1 MQTLGQRLYQL
12 RRDKKLAREMLG
24 TKVGVSKTAIKNWE
38 DDENAP
44 KLEYLRLL
52 ADYFDCGIEYL
63 TQGIETENLSSMVTG
78 YQVPILN
85 KVDTLLFD
93 EYLPKELS
101 SNYLP
106 ITSDEYNEQL
116 YWLILDDDSMQPTFT
131 ANHLV
136 LINPALTPEPGDY
149 VIAVD
154 DAEQVLFRKWRD
166 CGFDEKTGQHYT
178 QLIAYNSDYPT
189 IDSRFASFTIYG
201 VATEHRVKLK

>member
-12 RRDKKLAREMLG
+12 RRDKKLARETLG
-24 TKVGVSKTAIKNWE
+24 TKIGVSKTAIKNWE

-52 ADYFDCGIEYL
+52 ADYFDCGIDYL
-63 TQGIETENLSSMVTG
+63 TQGIETENLSLMVTG

-85 KVDTLLFD
+85 KVDMLLVH
-93 EYLPKELS
+93 EHLPKELS
-101 SNYLP
+101 GNYLP
-106 ITSDEYNEQL
+106 ITSDEYSEQL
-116 YWLILDDDSMQPTFT
+116 YWLILDDDSMQPTFI

-201 VATEHRVKLK
+201 VATEHRAKLK